1 MGASPARSLLSRLCV
16 LAIHAT
22 AVADATSDCF
32 AIPDLLALYDSNSM
46 YGCYFCRVDLGRA
59 GLMRRAPAHDISP
72 GFTLALSLVSSR
84 ASKVEAFIALNELDD
99 RVMERLPCQI
109 SLQAVR

>member
-32 AIPDLLALYDSNSM
+32 AIPDLLALYDSTSM

-59 GLMRRAPAHDISP
+59 GLMRKLRGGQVD
-72 GFTLALSLVSSR
+72 
-84 ASKVEAFIALNELDD
+84 ED
-99 RVMERLPCQI
+99 RVARAADLEARLGGEH
-109 SLQAVR
+109 VRHRLLHWPSVSGHYLMTD